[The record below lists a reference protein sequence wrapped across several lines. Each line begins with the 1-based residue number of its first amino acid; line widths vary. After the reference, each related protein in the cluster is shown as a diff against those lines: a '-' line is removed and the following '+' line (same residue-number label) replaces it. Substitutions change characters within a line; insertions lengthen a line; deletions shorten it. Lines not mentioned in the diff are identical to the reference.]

1 MLNFYSQSKELIRCK
16 KDEMESEESETP
28 EGTERLIEFTEFNK
42 SSIKTKVSKLIKKI
56 LGIT

>member
-1 MLNFYSQSKELIRCK
+1 
-16 KDEMESEESETP
+16 MESEESETA